1 MVRQFNK
8 EISQIYQFFIKF
20 YKDSYPKRWFNNLV
34 KNLRGL
40 GFLMPMN
47 QTYHPPSKILL
58 RAVLILTLIA
68 SAVVFI
74 FSREFFYPIFLAVLL
89 SYLLYPV
96 AKFFEKLIRHEGISI
111 VISIFV
117 LLAVLVAT
125 FFLLYQQATT
135 FFEDL
140 PEFEEQ
146 ALMNLTGLQD
156 YISQTTPFSF
166 ESDDWLK
173 NQINNLLEAQ
183 ENFFSQIFNATTS
196 TMVAMGVQPVYIF
209 FMLYYRNHFRQ
220 FIFQITQ
227 PKDHPTLNKIIVE
240 ISSVTKN
247 YVSGIFIVVLILC
260 FINSI
265 GLMIVGVEYAL
276 LLGLISAFFNFI
288 PYFGT
293 LIGGAIPLV
302 YALVSPNP
310 SDAIGVVILFII
322 VQFLENNV
330 LTPNITGGRVAINP
344 LFTIFAI
351 ILGGFTWGIPGM
363 LLSVPFLGIFKVIC
377 ENIEVL
383 KPIAFVLSSRESQAK
398 KKDPI

>member
-1 MVRQFNK
+1 M
-8 EISQIYQFFIKF
+8 
-20 YKDSYPKRWFNNLV
+20 L
-34 KNLRGL
+34 
-40 GFLMPMN
+40 MN
-47 QTYHPPSKILL
+47 QNSDSSFKVLL

-68 SAVVFI
+68 TSVVFI
-74 FSREFFYPIFLAVLL
+74 FAREFFYPIFLAVLL

-96 AKFFEKLIRHEGISI
+96 AKFIRKIIRHEGIAI
-111 VISIFV
+111 VISILL
-117 LLAVLVAT
+117 LLAVFVGI
-125 FFLLYQQATT
+125 FFLLYQQATI

-146 ALMNLTGLQD
+146 ALQNIRGIQD
-156 YISQTTPFSF
+156 YITQTTPLTID
-166 ESDDWLK
+166 SDDWLK

-183 ENFFSQIFNATTS
+183 ENFFGQIFNATTS
-196 TMVAMGVQPVYIF
+196 TMVALGVQPVYIF

-220 FIFQITQ
+220 FVFQITK
-227 PKDHPTLNKIIVE
+227 PKDHPTLKKIIVE

-265 GLMIVGVEYAL
+265 GLMIVGLEYAL
-276 LLGLISAFFNFI
+276 LLGVISAFFNFI

-302 YALVSPNP
+302 YALVSPDP

-322 VQFLENNV
+322 VQFVENNV

-344 LFTIFAI
+344 LFTILAI
-351 ILGGFTWGIPGM
+351 ILGGITWGIPGM

-377 ENIEVL
+377 DNIEVL
-383 KPIAFVLSSRESQAK
+383 KPVAFVLSSRESQEN
-398 KKDPI
+398 KKDAT